1 MEKICID
8 DVKIGREISE
18 SGPSGIFSKSRV
30 ENKDRDFISEAV
42 KLVCPRYIDIL
53 ASNGLSLEDK
63 VLNSHSFDNLSEIV
77 VPSMAVYDSRDNYMG
92 YVMKCVDGETYG
104 QYCCDRFFYVPKVAC
119 NLSIY
124 FNEFKALES
133 IVMRDKSIV
142 FADLLDKYNIMYDG
156 ESFRFI
162 DYDGIQCN
170 GYLSDLY
177 VLNRDKYVGTKY
189 VNNDCFT
196 KDFDI
201 KQLFS
206 LYFNVVFGYDLSMVD
221 YSNDVS
227 HFIDSDLSRIGLDSD
242 RVKDY
247 VLKLYSNCDN
257 GLLSDILS
265 EISDNY
271 ELCIDNDSKRYV
283 KRKVKQ
289 FYWWGYGKS
298 QV

>member
-1 MEKICID
+1 MEKKSID
-8 DVKIGREISE
+8 DVDIGRVESE
-18 SGPSGIFSKSRV
+18 NDYSGVFIKSK
-30 ENKDRDFISEAV
+30 DAV
-42 KLVCPRYIDIL
+42 KVFSLKYIDML
-53 ASNGLSLEDK
+53 KSKGLSLEDK
-63 VLNSHSFDNLSEIV
+63 VLNSHSIDNLSEIV
-77 VPSMAVYDSRDNYMG
+77 VPSVAVYYNYDIFFG
-92 YVMKCVDGETYG
+92 YVMECINSLTYDK
-104 QYCCDRFFYVPKVAC
+104 YCNDRFFYVPEVAC

-124 FNEFKALES
+124 SNEFKVLES
-133 IVMRDKSIV
+133 IVMRDKNIV
-142 FADLLDKYNIMYDG
+142 FADLLSGSNIMYDG
-156 ESFRFI
+156 ESFHFV

-206 LYFNVVFGYDLSMVD
+206 LYFNVVFGYDLSMID
-221 YSNDVS
+221 SSNDVS

-242 RVKDY
+242 KIKDY

-283 KRKVKQ
+283 KRKVK
-289 FYWWGYGKS
+289 
-298 QV
+298 

>member
-1 MEKICID
+1 MEKICFD

-18 SGPSGIFSKSRV
+18 AGPSGIFSNSKL
-30 ENKDRDFISEAV
+30 ENKEGVFTCEAV

-63 VLNSHSFDNLSEIV
+63 VLNSHFIDNLSEIV
-77 VPSMAVYDSRDNYMG
+77 VPSVAVYDSRNNYMG
-92 YVMKCVDGETYG
+92 YVMECVDGGTYG
-104 QYCCDRFFYVPKVAC
+104 QYCCDRFFSEPKVAC
-119 NLSIY
+119 DLSIY
-124 FNEFKALES
+124 SDEFKTLES
-133 IVMRDKSIV
+133 IVMRDKNIV
-142 FADLLDKYNIMYDG
+142 FADLLNSSNVMYNG
-156 ESFRFI
+156 ENFRFV
-162 DYDGIQCN
+162 DYDGIQCD

-177 VLNRDKYVGTKY
+177 VLNRDKYVNTKY
-189 VNNDCFT
+189 VKDDSFT
-196 KDFDI
+196 KEFDI

-206 LYFNVVFGYDLSMVD
+206 LYFNIVFGYDLSRID

-283 KRKVKQ
+283 KRKVK
-289 FYWWGYGKS
+289 
-298 QV
+298 